1 MLAANSPAVSAGTLN
16 KGSLQATATA
26 AGMRPVVGKPRK
38 LLSPF
43 QFYLT
48 APAIVRPRRGIQSLM
63 WLPGADRLT
72 PLRHLSPGVLHDL
85 VEQVAG
91 DGTGA
96 RKSPARRCRRG
107 F

>member
-16 KGSLQATATA
+16 KGSLLATA
-26 AGMRPVVGKPRK
+26 AGMRHWLGQTRR

-96 RKSPARRCRRG
+96 RKSPAR
-107 F
+107 